1 MPSAAQPLTPASV
14 QLPPADLPLPVQP
27 RLRGCSPSC
36 QEPLIQ
42 PAQPC
47 PCPAKGRGTLLLL
60 LGPCMSGGPSKH
72 FAGAR
77 FCSGRARSSTWPSLL
92 PLEARKRNCQHELM
106 GTSHLCALEGSNDSS
121 LRCPCQSLSACTIVM
136 GTELGLNTGTHMHK
150 HKIMYSC
157 AFSQY

>member
-1 MPSAAQPLTPASV
+1 MPSAAQPLTPASL

-47 PCPAKGRGTLLLL
+47 PSPAKGRSTLLLL
-60 LGPCMSGGPSKH
+60 LGPCMPGGPSAH

-77 FCSGRARSSTWPSLL
+77 FFSGRARSSTWPSLL
-92 PLEARKRNCQHELM
+92 TLETRKRHCQHELM
-106 GTSHLCALEGSNDSS
+106 GTSCICALEGPNDSS
-121 LRCPCQSLSACTIVM
+121 SRYPCQSPSACTIVR
-136 GTELGLNTGTHMHK
+136 GTELALNTGTHMQ
-150 HKIMYSC
+150 IMYSC